1 MDGERER
8 GANGSDRSS
17 RQSDGTWGEGAGE
30 AGELGDR
37 AEELTLTGS
46 QPVPRAAGP
55 PVPGASRGGRWE
67 PHIQSD
73 RHRDSCRSRPSHV
86 LRATPTINPLVS
98 LHDPASTKSPTS
110 LRQAQPSHQQA
121 WRHPRIWTPP
131 ACTSQRLTSVLE
143 RTKTTQIQRIFKSCQ
158 ANNHCQDD
166 ETRSHRTLLRPAPA
180 PIPHQPLLWSCQP

>member
-1 MDGERER
+1 MG
-8 GANGSDRSS
+8 
-17 RQSDGTWGEGAGE
+17 
-30 AGELGDR
+30 
-37 AEELTLTGS
+37 
-46 QPVPRAAGP
+46 
-55 PVPGASRGGRWE
+55 
-67 PHIQSD
+67 
-73 RHRDSCRSRPSHV
+73 CRSRPSHV

-180 PIPHQPLLWSCQP
+180 PIRHQDEGLGLLEARLFQVTSGGNIRGGSI

>member
-1 MDGERER
+1 MG
-8 GANGSDRSS
+8 
-17 RQSDGTWGEGAGE
+17 
-30 AGELGDR
+30 
-37 AEELTLTGS
+37 
-46 QPVPRAAGP
+46 
-55 PVPGASRGGRWE
+55 
-67 PHIQSD
+67 
-73 RHRDSCRSRPSHV
+73 SRPSHV

-110 LRQAQPSHQQA
+110 FRQAQPSHQQA

-180 PIPHQPLLWSCQP
+180 TRMKASDSSRPGSSRLHREEIFEEDQSREPPWIWKGRAEFFQSISSTNRRQIKRRKSTPQEDLSNILASSDFVHDSHLHIHFVL